1 MLEDSFNFSCDID
14 NNKGNKV
21 PFHYPGL
28 GSTRLCTKFHPLTAA
43 VKLYP
48 TNEVTELKNIVS
60 LSSTS
65 LLILRF
71 ASPRPHPV
79 A

>member
-1 MLEDSFNFSCDID
+1 MLEDSFNFSCEID
-14 NNKGNKV
+14 NNKGNERV
-21 PFHYPGL
+21 LYYPGL

-48 TNEVTELKNIVS
+48 TVTELKNIVS

>member
-1 MLEDSFNFSCDID
+1 MLEDSFNFSCEID
-14 NNKGNKV
+14 NNKGNERV
-21 PFHYPGL
+21 LYYPGL

-43 VKLYP
+43 VKLYA